1 MKEII
6 SGIGETMADTDKDT
20 TNEVVT
26 EKAVIMADAGTLASN
41 DRIEKMDLLSRKLA
55 GEKAAM
61 TREGKKLEQA
71 MTAFQ
76 KAGTEGSAA
85 SILQMKA
92 KEVVT
97 SNEKLQKLKD
107 ELQTIA
113 DDLTEVILES
123 KSHELK
129 ESRGS
134 YQQDRRGG

>member
-1 MKEII
+1 MKDII

-26 EKAVIMADAGTLASN
+26 EKVVIMADAGTLASN

-55 GEKAAM
+55 GKKAAM

-85 SILQMKA
+85 SIL
-92 KEVVT
+92 
-97 SNEKLQKLKD
+97 
-107 ELQTIA
+107 
-113 DDLTEVILES
+113 
-123 KSHELK
+123 
-129 ESRGS
+129 
-134 YQQDRRGG
+134 